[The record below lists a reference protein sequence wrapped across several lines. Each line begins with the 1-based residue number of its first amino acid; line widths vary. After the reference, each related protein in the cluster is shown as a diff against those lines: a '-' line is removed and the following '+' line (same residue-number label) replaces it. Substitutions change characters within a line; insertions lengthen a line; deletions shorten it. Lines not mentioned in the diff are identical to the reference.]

1 MAGPNDDP
9 RPKFF
14 GSLQSNNYFE
24 RLGLPHG
31 ASDAEVKA
39 AFRRLAKDFHP
50 DINPG
55 NNTAEEKFK
64 FINEAYEYLMQ
75 GITSVEAA
83 ARAQRGHY
91 QPPRERKTRSPENEA
106 TRKRFEELRIE
117 AFGVDNFEEGV
128 ALAETIAKEF
138 SEGDRRSD
146 LLWDLTRRLHT
157 VLRRQMQAHTTLESL
172 ATLTKTVKEFCK
184 SSSGRFLK
192 AAMFTDELDA
202 KALDFGLEL
211 LEKARSKQEVDQ
223 ALARISAY
231 PVTFAAII
239 DMRAGEGKE
248 DAMAKI
254 RFLKNIKEGRPR
266 TGERLDA
273 LVNEVNEHA
282 FINEKR
288 ADAYKKQVIDVIEDH
303 RRIYYRNGVFTPLKN
318 EGQNPLR
325 PNTGESGISPE
336 GDDGKER

>member
-31 ASDAEVKA
+31 ASDADVKA
-39 AFRRLAKDFHP
+39 AYRRLAKDFHP
-50 DINPG
+50 DRNPSDP
-55 NNTAEEKFK
+55 TAEEKFK
-64 FINEAYEYLMQ
+64 LINEAYGELML
-75 GITSVEAA
+75 GITSKQVEHPG
-83 ARAQRGHY
+83 QRPR
-91 QPPRERKTRSPENEA
+91 QPRETRRPRTPENEA
-106 TRKRFEELRIE
+106 TRRRFEELKTE
-117 AFGVDNFEEGV
+117 ALGVENFEEGG
-128 ALAETIAKEF
+128 ALAETIAREF
-138 SEGDRRSD
+138 LEGDRRSD

-211 LEKARSKQEVDQ
+211 LEKARSKQEVDE

-254 RFLKNIKEGRPR
+254 KFLKKIKEGRPR

-273 LVNEVNEHA
+273 LVKEVNEHA

-288 ADAYKKQVIDVIEDH
+288 AEAYKKQVTDVIEAH

-325 PNTGESGISPE
+325 DWKPGPEISPVGGSEE
-336 GDDGKER
+336 G